1 MRYQKYG
8 EQKLRGGPHS
18 LSEDYSIEGGKR
30 TWAGEYI
37 GLRGS
42 YLKQQVKKVFNTARK
57 KTHVTCYSLRAG

>member
-1 MRYQKYG
+1 MQYQKYG

-42 YLKQQVKKVFNTARK
+42 YLKRVKKVFNTARK
-57 KTHVTCYSLRAG
+57 NHM